1 MAKPGATGVTRIINA
16 TGYSMKGL
24 KSAWINEAAFRQ
36 ELVLVLALMPLAGW
50 LGDSLNEILL
60 LICISWLVVIVEV
73 LNSAI
78 EAVVDR
84 IGSEHH
90 ELSGRAKDLGSAAVF
105 IALALNA
112 LVWGALI
119 GRNLLG
125 WWKSTYLVGEFA
137 PSPSGRGQ
145 GEGCIFSPLIPN
157 PSPARGEGGKG
168 AKTRTCV
175 EHRIIKKPVI
185 ETGFLLSERW
195 AQGISAGSGHVWC
208 R

>member
-1 MAKPGATGVTRIINA
+1 MAKPGATGITRIINA

-36 ELVLVLALMPLAGW
+36 ELLLILLLMPLAFW
-50 LGDSLNEILL
+50 IGDSLNEILL
-60 LICISWLVVIVEV
+60 LVCISWLVVIVEV
-73 LNSAI
+73 LNSAV

-105 IALALNA
+105 IALTLNA

-125 WWKSTYLVGEFA
+125 WW
-137 PSPSGRGQ
+137 
-145 GEGCIFSPLIPN
+145 
-157 PSPARGEGGKG
+157 
-168 AKTRTCV
+168 
-175 EHRIIKKPVI
+175 
-185 ETGFLLSERW
+185 
-195 AQGISAGSGHVWC
+195 
-208 R
+208 

>member
-36 ELVLVLALMPLAGW
+36 ELMLILLLMPLAFW
-50 LGDSLNEILL
+50 VGDTLNQILL
-60 LICISWLVVIVEV
+60 LVVISWLVVIVEI

-84 IGSEHH
+84 IGTEHH

-105 IALALNA
+105 IALALNG
-112 LVWGALI
+112 LVWGALV

-125 WWKSTYLVGEFA
+125 WW
-137 PSPSGRGQ
+137 
-145 GEGCIFSPLIPN
+145 
-157 PSPARGEGGKG
+157 
-168 AKTRTCV
+168 
-175 EHRIIKKPVI
+175 
-185 ETGFLLSERW
+185 
-195 AQGISAGSGHVWC
+195 
-208 R
+208 

>member
-1 MAKPGATGVTRIINA
+1 VAKPGATGITRIINA

-36 ELVLVLALMPLAGW
+36 ELLLILLLMPLAFW
-50 LGDSLNEILL
+50 IGDSLNEILL
-60 LICISWLVVIVEV
+60 LVCISWLVVIVEV
-73 LNSAI
+73 LNSAV

-112 LVWGALI
+112 LVWGALV

-125 WWKSTYLVGEFA
+125 WW
-137 PSPSGRGQ
+137 
-145 GEGCIFSPLIPN
+145 
-157 PSPARGEGGKG
+157 
-168 AKTRTCV
+168 
-175 EHRIIKKPVI
+175 
-185 ETGFLLSERW
+185 
-195 AQGISAGSGHVWC
+195 
-208 R
+208 

>member
-50 LGDSLNEILL
+50 LGNSLNEILL

-84 IGSEHH
+84 IGSERH

-125 WWKSTYLVGEFA
+125 WW
-137 PSPSGRGQ
+137 
-145 GEGCIFSPLIPN
+145 
-157 PSPARGEGGKG
+157 
-168 AKTRTCV
+168 
-175 EHRIIKKPVI
+175 
-185 ETGFLLSERW
+185 
-195 AQGISAGSGHVWC
+195 
-208 R
+208 

>member
-1 MAKPGATGVTRIINA
+1 MAKPGATGITRIINA

-36 ELVLVLALMPLAGW
+36 ELLLILLLMPLAFW
-50 LGDSLNEILL
+50 IGDSLNEILL
-60 LICISWLVVIVEV
+60 LVCISWLVVIVEV
-73 LNSAI
+73 LNSAV

-112 LVWGALI
+112 LVWGALG

-125 WWKSTYLVGEFA
+125 WW
-137 PSPSGRGQ
+137 
-145 GEGCIFSPLIPN
+145 
-157 PSPARGEGGKG
+157 
-168 AKTRTCV
+168 
-175 EHRIIKKPVI
+175 
-185 ETGFLLSERW
+185 
-195 AQGISAGSGHVWC
+195 
-208 R
+208 

>member
-50 LGDSLNEILL
+50 LGNSLNEILL

-125 WWKSTYLVGEFA
+125 WW
-137 PSPSGRGQ
+137 
-145 GEGCIFSPLIPN
+145 
-157 PSPARGEGGKG
+157 
-168 AKTRTCV
+168 
-175 EHRIIKKPVI
+175 
-185 ETGFLLSERW
+185 
-195 AQGISAGSGHVWC
+195 
-208 R
+208 

>member
-36 ELVLVLALMPLAGW
+36 ELMLILLLMPLAFW
-50 LGDSLNEILL
+50 IGDTLEQILL
-60 LICISWLVVIVEV
+60 LVCISWLVVIVEV
-73 LNSAI
+73 LNSAV

-112 LVWGALI
+112 MVWGALV

-125 WWKSTYLVGEFA
+125 WW
-137 PSPSGRGQ
+137 
-145 GEGCIFSPLIPN
+145 
-157 PSPARGEGGKG
+157 
-168 AKTRTCV
+168 
-175 EHRIIKKPVI
+175 
-185 ETGFLLSERW
+185 
-195 AQGISAGSGHVWC
+195 
-208 R
+208 

>member
-36 ELVLVLALMPLAGW
+36 ELMLILLLMPLAFW
-50 LGDSLNEILL
+50 VGDSLNQILL
-60 LICISWLVVIVEV
+60 LVVISWLVVIVEI

-84 IGSEHH
+84 IGAEHH

-105 IALALNA
+105 IALAING
-112 LVWGALI
+112 LVWGALV

-125 WWKSTYLVGEFA
+125 WW
-137 PSPSGRGQ
+137 
-145 GEGCIFSPLIPN
+145 
-157 PSPARGEGGKG
+157 
-168 AKTRTCV
+168 
-175 EHRIIKKPVI
+175 
-185 ETGFLLSERW
+185 
-195 AQGISAGSGHVWC
+195 
-208 R
+208 

>member
-1 MAKPGATGVTRIINA
+1 MAKPGATGITRIINA

-36 ELVLVLALMPLAGW
+36 ELMLILLLMPLAFW
-50 LGDSLNEILL
+50 IGDTLDQILL

-73 LNSAI
+73 LNSAV

-112 LVWGALI
+112 LVWGALV

-125 WWKSTYLVGEFA
+125 WW
-137 PSPSGRGQ
+137 
-145 GEGCIFSPLIPN
+145 
-157 PSPARGEGGKG
+157 
-168 AKTRTCV
+168 
-175 EHRIIKKPVI
+175 
-185 ETGFLLSERW
+185 
-195 AQGISAGSGHVWC
+195 
-208 R
+208 

>member
-90 ELSGRAKDLGSAAVF
+90 ELSGRAKALGSAAVF

-125 WWKSTYLVGEFA
+125 WW
-137 PSPSGRGQ
+137 
-145 GEGCIFSPLIPN
+145 
-157 PSPARGEGGKG
+157 
-168 AKTRTCV
+168 
-175 EHRIIKKPVI
+175 
-185 ETGFLLSERW
+185 
-195 AQGISAGSGHVWC
+195 
-208 R
+208 

>member
-1 MAKPGATGVTRIINA
+1 MAKPGATGITRIINA

-125 WWKSTYLVGEFA
+125 WW
-137 PSPSGRGQ
+137 
-145 GEGCIFSPLIPN
+145 
-157 PSPARGEGGKG
+157 
-168 AKTRTCV
+168 
-175 EHRIIKKPVI
+175 
-185 ETGFLLSERW
+185 
-195 AQGISAGSGHVWC
+195 
-208 R
+208 

>member
-1 MAKPGATGVTRIINA
+1 MAKPGSTGVTRIINA

-24 KSAWINEAAFRQ
+24 KSAWVNEAAFRQ

-125 WWKSTYLVGEFA
+125 WW
-137 PSPSGRGQ
+137 
-145 GEGCIFSPLIPN
+145 
-157 PSPARGEGGKG
+157 
-168 AKTRTCV
+168 
-175 EHRIIKKPVI
+175 
-185 ETGFLLSERW
+185 
-195 AQGISAGSGHVWC
+195 
-208 R
+208 